1 MDKLSQSLEDYL
13 EKVLMLQLSKG
24 NARLK
29 DIAAE
34 LKVKA
39 PSAVRAMRE
48 LKDLGYVEQEPYGL
62 VTLTEAGH
70 AAAASVLGRH
80 TLLRS
85 FFMQLGVSAEIANE
99 DACAVEDVLSAETFD
114 RIESFVQKNAKTVK
128 KTAKTKTE
136 KK

>member
-48 LKDLGYVEQEPYGL
+48 LKDLGYVEQEDRK
-62 VTLTEAGH
+62 
-70 AAAASVLGRH
+70 SV
-80 TLLRS
+80 
-85 FFMQLGVSAEIANE
+85 V
-99 DACAVEDVLSAETFD
+99 
-114 RIESFVQKNAKTVK
+114 
-128 KTAKTKTE
+128 
-136 KK
+136 